1 MPLGVSCKFKVLSSK
16 ILELSESPK
25 WEEAVCEWIL
35 DDVEVLAPG
44 EPGTCLCGHRPIL
57 NLCHIKNRRNGI
69 KTIVGN
75 VCVEHFGKSGGI
87 FSEAAPVLKASR
99 KFITAVKKVKVITS
113 KDWQDIPEA
122 FLKLKAEEP
131 LITFAEEKGI
141 FTKSSKSGWDDGKF
155 YRDVG
160 EQKLDNLTERQKIKR
175 YEMNRK
181 LVYSLI
187 FSAGKA
193 FEELQ
198 EAPATATAGSR
209 LIEQAHA
216 VGAITKKDMEFYLQ
230 NWSRWYYDLSLAQQK
245 YLGNLNAKIL
255 KSPEL
260 QDRFGIIKDSPKKRN
275 AIEMQET
282 PAKKAKE
289 TPAKKAKG
297 EDEASVHPTYLHV
310 PFASKDEVKALGA
323 MWDKESK
330 KWYVPSGQ
338 SLDPFKLWMPKDVVP
353 EEKRCYLAVP
363 FAQKDEVKALGARW
377 DQGKKK
383 WYTSSAN
390 LDAFQQWVTKA

>member
-1 MPLGVSCKFKVLSSK
+1 MKEWT
-16 ILELSESPK
+16 LEY
-25 WEEAVCEWIL
+25 
-35 DDVEVLAPG
+35 VEVLASG
-44 EPGTCLCGHRPIL
+44 QSGTCLCGHRPIL
-57 NLCHIKNRRNGI
+57 NLCHISNTRNSE

-75 VCVEHFGKSGGI
+75 VCVEHFGNSGGI

-99 KFITAVKKVKVITS
+99 KFITSVKKVKVIAS

-122 FLKLKAEEP
+122 FLKLKADEP
-131 LITFAEEKGI
+131 LIAFAEQKGI
-141 FTKSSKSGWDDGKF
+141 FTKNSTSDWDDGKF

-160 EQKLDNLTERQKIKR
+160 EKNIGTLTERQKIKR

-209 LIEQAHA
+209 LIEEAHT

-245 YLGNLNAKIL
+245 YLGNLNEKIL
-255 KSPEL
+255 KSPQL
-260 QDRFGIIKDSPKKRN
+260 QERFGVIKDSPKKRPST
-275 AIEMQET
+275 EVQET
-282 PAKKAKE
+282 PAKKAKKE
-289 TPAKKAKG
+289 
-297 EDEASVHPTYLHV
+297 EDEATAPPTYLHV
-310 PFASKDEVKALGA
+310 PFASKDEAKALGA

-330 KWYVPSGQ
+330 KWYVPPGQ
-338 SLDPFKLWMPKDVVP
+338 SLDPFKLWIPKVEVP
-353 EEKRCYLAVP
+353 EQKRCYLAVP
-363 FAQKDEVKALGARW
+363 FAQKEEAKALGARW
-377 DQGKKK
+377 DQDKKK

-390 LDAFQQWVTKA
+390 VDAFQQWVQKA